1 MKSSSIIQT
10 LVLLTLQWLNF
21 CDSIQRGGAELV
33 QVLTFN
39 FSKPEPQLMQ
49 FGLMAWG
56 SGLIWKGKEEYEK
69 IE

>member
-1 MKSSSIIQT
+1 MKSSSIIQA

-21 CDSIQRGGAELV
+21 CDCIQCGGAELV

-49 FGLMAWG
+49 FSLMA
-56 SGLIWKGKEEYEK
+56 
-69 IE
+69 